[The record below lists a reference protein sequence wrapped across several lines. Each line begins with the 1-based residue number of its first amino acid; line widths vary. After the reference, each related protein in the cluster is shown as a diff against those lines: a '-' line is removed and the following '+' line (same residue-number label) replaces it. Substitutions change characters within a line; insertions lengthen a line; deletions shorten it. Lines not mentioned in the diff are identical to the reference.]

1 MVPVAKTL
9 SPEVQGSGSIPWSGI
24 RSHASVKRVHM
35 LGLQEFTAKTWH
47 GQTNKYF
54 LKLKKFFF

>member
-1 MVPVAKTL
+1 MVLWLRPY
-9 SPEVQGSGSIPWSGI
+9 SPSAGEARAQSLVKES
-24 RSHASVKRVHM
+24 SHASVKEVHM

-54 LKLKKFFF
+54 